1 MSDIQEVSNVFIRTG
16 AIVRRL
22 AIPVLF
28 VLPVSL
34 AVPSLSVAENTAL
47 SSPGTNLRQLLEE
60 QGWQQEIDADG
71 NTLFYPP
78 GQESSQS
85 TKAPPAVVPD
95 IFQQLR
101 ERGWE
106 IRTDTEGNTLLTP
119 AVQSTQTPA
128 RSHPTTPASAETERP
143 AGALSIVVPPELET
157 LLRERGWHIET
168 DTAGD
173 TLLMPTGSVPSDT
186 TNIETRQAPDPFL
199 QFIQSLENKGW
210 RVEPAESGAVIIFP
224 PVQADEL
231 PSDRGDPLQP
241 DQRGHCQWIELEA
254 IATGEIELPVDGP
267 GKAKKLAGAWIDNFG
282 LPGLSVGKVRQIN
295 HVYAVSIV
303 DSETPY
309 WLRNQ
314 LIIRSNDG
322 GVIVVY

>member
-1 MSDIQEVSNVFIRTG
+1 MFIRTG

-34 AVPSLSVAENTAL
+34 AVPSVSVAENTAL
-47 SSPGTNLRQLLEE
+47 STPGTNLRQLLEE

-168 DTAGD
+168 DTGGD

-241 DQRGHCQWIELEA
+241 DQRGHSQWIELEA